1 MRRGAKAEAAGKKA
15 ATATVEALAQ
25 ANAICAF
32 LIAKLQMKV
41 GWETKKKRKRETE
54 KERKRRLRRM

>member
-15 ATATVEALAQ
+15 ATATVEALALT
-25 ANAICAF
+25 AAICAF

-41 GWETKKKRKRETE
+41 G
-54 KERKRRLRRM
+54 